1 MNLARTWLPRSFA
14 SQVVWLSVGVLAAGI
29 LGSTLYFTWRQVE
42 QQRVALIQRAG
53 DLLANLAVVGADA
66 LLGREFDAIDTHL
79 LAAARAPGVR
89 ALRVYGEG
97 GRLITQVLRPPQ
109 AAPAVALDSAVAAP
123 PSGSGGRHAWLD
135 AEGRVLDREY
145 GFLRASRLVVWHALE
160 PHGLRGELQVEL
172 ATDALH
178 ATIAR
183 GIRDGAVFALLMV
196 ALGVLVLLTY
206 LRAPVARIKSLSRFA
221 TTLMTNLGETL
232 PERDDPSEIA
242 ELVHALNQTSLWL
255 YAKEMSASSA
265 HQRLHA
271 VVGNISDALLMVNAD
286 GMIESTN
293 EAACAMLDYHEPELI
308 GLSAVRVLPEW
319 PWLADD
325 ARGHRVFR
333 ETLAQRSDGGSVTVD
348 AIVTRFSMHDLPY
361 RIVSLRDIG
370 ERKRAEL
377 ALRETT
383 MRLYTLIESMQAGVL
398 VEDAKR
404 RIVLIN
410 PAMLTLFGVAAPV
423 ESFLG
428 QDCGAM
434 AAAFAPHFQHPERF
448 QPRIEALL
456 AHGQAVVGEELPLC
470 DGRVM
475 ERDFVPIVAGESNY
489 GYLWVYR
496 DISARKQAE
505 TAMRQALAAAE
516 TANRMKSEFLA
527 NMSHEIRTPMNGIIG
542 MTELVLDSE
551 LTGEQREQLTMALDS
566 ARHLLTIINDILD
579 FSRIEAGKL
588 EIVVDT
594 FSPRALLRDLLHP
607 LRLRAD
613 EKGIDLE
620 LDVAQTV
627 PEQVVADATR
637 LRQVLI
643 NLVGNAIKFTHQGKV
658 GVSLMR
664 EGDDADGRLH
674 FVVADTGIG
683 IPADKQ
689 EAIFAAFTQAD
700 GGIGRL
706 YGGTG
711 LGLTISAKLVGL
723 MGGRIWVES
732 EPGRGSGFHVV
743 IPFRPAATASTD
755 TRTATDGAGTPASPG
770 GAPATRGLSIL
781 LAEDNLV
788 NRRLAVALLARW
800 GHRVTEVEDGL
811 AALAAFQHGH
821 YDLVLMDM
829 MMPGMDG
836 LETIRR
842 IRDLEPPGT
851 HIPIIALTAHA
862 MQGDRERFLAAGADG
877 YVAKPVRAER
887 LLQEIARLTTEPAAE
902 RMPER
907 TAPPVFD
914 RAEALSRID
923 GDETLLAS
931 LIELFAADAERHLA
945 ELDQALSAT
954 DWAELARGAHTLKGL
969 LATFSA
975 HRAGQTASRL
985 EQAARA
991 ADRASSA
998 RLVATL
1004 REEVGRFLE
1013 LAAPAPR

>member
-1 MNLARTWLPRSFA
+1 MSLLRAWLPRSFA

-29 LGSTLYFTWRQVE
+29 LGSALYFTWRQVE
-42 QQRVALIQRAG
+42 QQRVVLIQRAD
-53 DLLANLAVVGADA
+53 DLLANLALVGANA
-66 LLGREFDAIDTHL
+66 LLSREIDAIEPHL
-79 LAAARAPGVR
+79 LAAARAADVR
-89 ALRVYGEG
+89 ALRVYGDG
-97 GRLITQVLRPPQ
+97 GALLTQVLRPPQ
-109 AAPAVALDSAVAAP
+109 AAPAVVSDVAAP
-123 PSGSGGRHAWLD
+123 PAGSGTRHEWLD
-135 AEGRVLDREY
+135 ADGRVLGGEY
-145 GFLRASRLVVWHALE
+145 AFLRASRLVVWHAVAA
-160 PHGLRGELQVEL
+160 HGFRGELQVEL

-178 ATIAR
+178 ATISQ
-183 GIRDGAVFALLMV
+183 GIRDGALFALLMV
-196 ALGVLVLLTY
+196 ALGALVLLTY

-255 YAKEMSASSA
+255 YTKEMSATTA

-286 GMIESTN
+286 GMIESAN
-293 EAACAMLDYHEPELI
+293 EAACTMLGYHEHDLI
-308 GLSAVRVLPEW
+308 GLTAVRVLPEW

-383 MRLYTLIESMQAGVL
+383 IRLYTLIESMQAGVL
-398 VEDAKR
+398 VEDARR

-410 PAMLTLFGVAAPV
+410 PAMLSLFGVDAPV

-428 QDCGAM
+428 HDCGAM
-434 AAAFAPHFQHPERF
+434 AAAFAPHFAQPECF

-456 AHGQAVVGEELPLC
+456 ASGQAVVGEELPLR

-475 ERDFVPIVAGESNY
+475 ERDFVPIVAGEANY
-489 GYLWVYR
+489 GHLWVYR
-496 DISARKQAE
+496 DISARKQTEA
-505 TAMRQALAAAE
+505 AMRQALVAAE

-588 EIVVDT
+588 DIVVEA
-594 FSPRALLRDLLHP
+594 FSPRVLLRDLLHP

-613 EKGIDLE
+613 EKGIGLE
-620 LDVAQTV
+620 LEVAPTV
-627 PEQVVADATR
+627 PDQVVADATR

-643 NLVGNAIKFTHQGKV
+643 NLVGNAIKFTHQGGV

-664 EGDDADGRLH
+664 DGDGAEDRLH

-732 EPGRGSGFHVV
+732 EPGRGSRFHVV
-743 IPFRPAATASTD
+743 IPFQPAASVSAEVHMPVE
-755 TRTATDGAGTPASPG
+755 GAQAAVGD
-770 GAPATRGLSIL
+770 APATRGLNIL
-781 LAEDNLV
+781 LAEDNMV
-788 NRRLAVALLARW
+788 NRRLAVALLAKL

-829 MMPGMDG
+829 MMPGLDG
-836 LETIRR
+836 VETIRR
-842 IRDLEPPGT
+842 IRDLEPPGAR
-851 HIPIIALTAHA
+851 IPIIALTAHA

-877 YVAKPVRAER
+877 YVAKPIRAEHLVR
-887 LLQEIARLTTEPAAE
+887 EIARVIATPTAERAIEPAQ
-902 RMPER
+902 
-907 TAPPVFD
+907 APIYD
-914 RAEALSRID
+914 RADALTRID
-923 GDETLLAS
+923 GDEALLAG
-931 LIELFAADAERHLA
+931 LVELFAADAESHLG
-945 ELDQALSAT
+945 ELDQAVAAA
-954 DWAELARGAHTLKGL
+954 DWAALTRGAHTLKGL

-975 HRAGQTASRL
+975 RRAEQVASRL

-991 ADRASSA
+991 AERDTCI
-998 RLVATL
+998 RLAATL
-1004 REEVGRFLE
+1004 REEIGRFLA
-1013 LAAPAPR
+1013 LAASDCR